1 MDIVNIKLAL
11 EQLETIVPEIKM
23 DEIREMVRLSVI
35 DYHES
40 KTDDKINSDLAV
52 VGIVPRDEM
61 ELKPF

>member
-23 DEIREMVRLSVI
+23 DEIREMVKLSVI